1 MLLFGQRLGTI
12 QAACVS
18 TLAPILLH
26 TLPLGRAAGHCL
38 PFSLQNIPIPT
49 LKAYAEALKDNSYVK
64 KFSIVGTRSNDPVA
78 FVRTFLFCCI
88 GGGGWHIN
96 RRVGAVASRPAISH

>member
-1 MLLFGQRLGTI
+1 MCER
-12 QAACVS
+12 V
-18 TLAPILLH
+18 
-26 TLPLGRAAGHCL
+26 TLPPHLSAQPAPGGAAGYCL

-78 FVRTFLFCCI
+78 YVCTFLFCCI
-88 GGGGWHIN
+88 EGE
-96 RRVGAVASRPAISH
+96 GADIETEGLMLVASGLAISHG